1 MSSQQTNV
9 PSPPVV
15 DGEKKALAGNSI
27 KPYIS
32 LPGGIAAQY
41 YLPFYKEITLP
52 PPPQEVPFLPTI
64 VQESCGFKIIT
75 GGLMGCKSS
84 IKYAST
90 YRYDI
95 YNPTYYSY

>member
-1 MSSQQTNV
+1 MSTEQPNL
-9 PSPPVV
+9 PSP
-15 DGEKKALAGNSI
+15 DGEQKASTRNSI

-84 IKYAST
+84 IKYLLRHISP
-90 YRYDI
+90 YDI
-95 YNPTYYSY
+95 YNPT